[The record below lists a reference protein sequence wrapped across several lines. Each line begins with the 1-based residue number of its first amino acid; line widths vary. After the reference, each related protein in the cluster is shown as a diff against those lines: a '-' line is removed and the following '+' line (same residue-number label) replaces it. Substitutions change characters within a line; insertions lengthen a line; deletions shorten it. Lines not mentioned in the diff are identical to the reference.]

1 MQPGQ
6 RSEYLYSFV
15 VAAIRHRGTHLPHLT
30 DSTWEELILW
40 ASQRRL
46 LGRDPLIRGVGL
58 LWDDP
63 TRTHPD
69 VRRYDCAIPIDAEDA
84 DLVDTPVIVLR
95 TLPFEYLV
103 VRHHGPY
110 DEMMRTYDD
119 TLGRQLAFAGLA
131 MVSAPIIEI
140 YRNSPAEV
148 ESGDLVTDIH
158 IPVVQTGTPA

>member
-15 VAAIRHRGTHLPHLT
+15 VAAIRHRGPHLPQLT

-63 TRTHPD
+63 TTTPPD
-69 VRRYDCAIPIDAEDA
+69 ARRYDCAIPIDIEDA
-84 DLVDTPVIVLR
+84 DLVESPIMVRR

-103 VRHHGPY
+103 VRHQGPY
-110 DEMMRTYDD
+110 DEMKRTYEDA
-119 TLGRQLAFAGLA
+119 LSRHLAFAGLA
-131 MVSAPIIEI
+131 VVSAPIIEI

-148 ESGDLVTDIH
+148 ESGDLITDIH